1 MADEKTIKPVF
12 GAPESCKQYINHLAG
27 RDLPAE
33 TIMGLDEHFHDCYN
47 TEPSKSI
54 KQAVCYIVD
63 LLDHYAHPGEFV
75 TGWLANYERNQ
86 KLLKEAGGQKMDTN
100 TQKYEV
106 TEKELEARQKLSKEM
121 ADKAAQGKAVW
132 QIDKKDRP
140 VMHLPV
146 NPHSG
151 NHYTGANAILLMQAQ
166 AELNTSDNRWVP
178 AKVVS
183 AMMNSK
189 KDVYP
194 KKGTKS
200 ISIVSGGEET
210 KMFNYSQLGGKE
222 LTNVIDLTDAKNA
235 YAEDMLAHNTFDK
248 VDLEK
253 SFWITAKNVYQ
264 NTDKKFKANEAKK
277 TEYAEKSAAYEG
289 DFNKRLD
296 EIKAVDVS
304 KKAPTSEPK
313 RFIHYM
319 AQAYQANPER
329 NDYVMKAAR
338 QGLID
343 GMTKSHVKQYVTKFA
358 PEAAKDP
365 AKTDKYSNYVMG
377 VMDKDQNLQAELKN
391 AKTAAR

>member
-1 MADEKTIKPVF
+1 
-12 GAPESCKQYINHLAG
+12 
-27 RDLPAE
+27 
-33 TIMGLDEHFHDCYN
+33 
-47 TEPSKSI
+47 
-54 KQAVCYIVD
+54 
-63 LLDHYAHPGEFV
+63 
-75 TGWLANYERNQ
+75 
-86 KLLKEAGGQKMDTN
+86 
-100 TQKYEV
+100 
-106 TEKELEARQKLSKEM
+106 
-121 ADKAAQGKAVW
+121 
-132 QIDKKDRP
+132 
-140 VMHLPV
+140 
-146 NPHSG
+146 
-151 NHYTGANAILLMQAQ
+151 
-166 AELNTSDNRWVP
+166 
-178 AKVVS
+178 
-183 AMMNSK
+183 
-189 KDVYP
+189 
-194 KKGTKS
+194 
-200 ISIVSGGEET
+200 
-210 KMFNYSQLGGKE
+210 MFNYSQLGGKE

-289 DFNKRLD
+289 EFNKRLD

-358 PEAAKDP
+358 PESAKDP

-377 VMDKDQNLQAELKN
+377 AMDKDQNLQAELKN